1 MSYPSTR
8 AFTSF
13 HSDKAIH
20 TRKQV
25 NHTNIQMHDYQEQAC
40 DFILKTPHCGVFFDM
55 GLGKTLITLQAILRR
70 NPHGHVLVV
79 APKNIARN
87 TWIDE
92 IQKFDLPL
100 RYKSLIVNEKFKD
113 LSKKRRLALY
123 EEAYKSPPTMYFIN
137 RELLTDLIN
146 NMPIQNGRPVWY
158 FPNLILD
165 ESQSFK
171 SHRAER
177 FLALKRVRPACSSVI
192 ELSGTPT
199 PQGLMDLWS
208 QIYLLDGGAR
218 LGPTITWYRQN
229 FFKEAMYMN
238 GYPVKWEP
246 LPGAEE
252 EIYRRVSDIT
262 ISAKNTQLKLPPVTY
277 NQFKCY
283 MDDKEMAQ
291 YKAMARE
298 KVLEVL
304 DGNER
309 TPITAKNAGV
319 LHIRLAQLA
328 SGTIY
333 LDEDKRYKVIHKR
346 KLDALDTI
354 ISRSSGPILIAYY
367 YQSDKLEILNHLKNA
382 VLFDGSRDMQKK
394 WNDGK
399 IPIMLLHP
407 GSSGHGI
414 NIQYGGHTLIWY
426 SIQANLEQYLQTNAR
441 LARQGQTH
449 PTIIHHIMCEGTVDT
464 KTLASLNTKDQA
476 ENRFLAAIRMP
487 GQEEP
492 ETQAEADEL
501 TVQNNLIHQMQDLVN
516 DLFV

>member
-1 MSYPSTR
+1 MVP
-8 AFTSF
+8 TS
-13 HSDKAIH
+13 
-20 TRKQV
+20 
-25 NHTNIQMHDYQEQAC
+25 IQLHDYQNQAV
-40 DFILKTPHCGVFFDM
+40 DFILNHPYCGVFFDM
-55 GLGKTLITLQAILRR
+55 GLGKTLITLQAVVRR

-92 IQKFDLPL
+92 IEKFGLPI

-113 LSKKRRLALY
+113 LSKKKRLQLY
-123 EEAYKSPPTMYFIN
+123 DEAYHAKPTMYFIN
-137 RELLTDLIN
+137 RELLTDLID
-146 NMPIQNGRPVWY
+146 NMPVENGRPVWY
-158 FPNLILD
+158 FPNVILD

-177 FLALKRVRPACSSVI
+177 FLAMKRVRPACSSII

-208 QIYLLDGGAR
+208 QTYLLDGGAR
-218 LGPTITWYRQN
+218 LGQTITWYRKT
-229 FFKEAMYMN
+229 FFRESMYMN

-252 EIYRRVSDIT
+252 EIYRRVSDLV
-262 ISAKNTQLKLPPVTY
+262 ISAKNTNLKLPPVTY
-277 NQFKCY
+277 HDFTCY

-291 YKAMARE
+291 YKAMARD

-304 DGNER
+304 DGNEK
-309 TPITAKNAGV
+309 TPVTAKNAGV

-333 LDEDKRYKVIHKR
+333 LDSDKRYQVVHRR
-346 KLDALDTI
+346 KLEALDAI
-354 ISRSSGPILIAYY
+354 MSRSSGPVLIAYF
-367 YQSDKLEILNHLKNA
+367 YQSDKQEILAHLPNA
-382 VLFDGSRDMQKK
+382 VLFDGSREMQQQ
-394 WNDGK
+394 WNDGQ
-399 IPIMLLHP
+399 IPVMLLHP

-441 LARQGQTH
+441 LNRQGQSH
-449 PTIIHHIMCEGTVDT
+449 PTIIHHIICEGTVDS
-464 KTLASLNTKDQA
+464 KTLASLHTKDRT
-476 ENRFLAAIRMP
+476 ENRFLDAVRMP
-487 GQEEP
+487 GQSGAWNDDGDSGDVPATTDVLVRE
-492 ETQAEADEL
+492 
-501 TVQNNLIHQMQDLVN
+501 MQSVVD
-516 DLFV
+516 DLFS